1 MIFLELIKL
10 LTCTWLSRTRCVL
23 MSHALRSVSAS
34 LAARGSHT
42 VLRSV
47 LLEAEDLGLDSL
59 VASVVLT
66 RSILGGVLLS
76 HWKSMG
82 SLGRAG
88 MCCWACCGQWSVTSS
103 GLDTLISENGRI
115 DHTWTTCSYSSWW
128 LWNNIWV
135 NRNVT
140 VWSYGGV

>member
-1 MIFLELIKL
+1 M
-10 LTCTWLSRTRCVL
+10 L

-76 HWKSMG
+76 H
-82 SLGRAG
+82 
-88 MCCWACCGQWSVTSS
+88 
-103 GLDTLISENGRI
+103 
-115 DHTWTTCSYSSWW
+115 
-128 LWNNIWV
+128 
-135 NRNVT
+135 
-140 VWSYGGV
+140 